1 MARAWGLF
9 FVGFVAVFVLDQGI
23 KALFVYEGLRWDGA
37 YFSLILTYNKG
48 VAFSMFAS
56 LGPWLKVI
64 QVGLIAGILGYLVQ
78 NKTMVQDHHIPL
90 GMLLGA
96 GSSNVLDRFVHGGV
110 VDYVFWHRWFEF
122 AVFNFADVMINI
134 AVAIILIQTLFFPK
148 KQAE

>member
-1 MARAWGLF
+1 MGKAWALF
-9 FVGFVAVFVLDQGI
+9 ALGFVTVFAVDQAI
-23 KALFVYEGLRWDGA
+23 KALFVYEGVQWNGA
-37 YFSLILTYNKG
+37 YFSLVLTYNKG
-48 VAFSMFAS
+48 VAFSMLAS

-78 NKTMVQDHHIPL
+78 NKTMVQDHAIPL

-110 VDYVFWHRWFEF
+110 VDYLFWHRWFEF
-122 AVFNFADVMINI
+122 AVFNLADVMINI

-148 KQAE
+148 KQA

>member
-1 MARAWGLF
+1 MAKAWVIFGVSFGVIFLLDQWIKGLF
-9 FVGFVAVFVLDQGI
+9 IEGGI
-23 KALFVYEGLRWDGA
+23 RWNGE

-78 NKTMVQDHHIPL
+78 NKTMVQDHHVPL

-96 GSSNVLDRFVHGGV
+96 GSSNVFDRFVHGGV

-122 AVFNFADVMINI
+122 AVFNFADVMINLS
-134 AVAIILIQTLFFPK
+134 VAIILLQTFVLFK
-148 KQAE
+148 KAPQ